1 MHILFSRTQESCV
14 RVVAMLERIVLL
26 ERWGL
31 LVRLMPIIGQIR
43 EALRHGQCD
52 RVHFLLDRLE
62 DHLRKF

>member
-1 MHILFSRTQESCV
+1 
-14 RVVAMLERIVLL
+14 MLERIVIL

-52 RVHFLLDRLE
+52 RVHLLLDRLE